1 MGFNKNNNQLFN
13 IIITFIDLL
22 TANICQLNQNLLLTV
37 FLNTNSKKSF
47 HLFLNDFVF
56 YSLLPIPSY
65 KMLLKNIQ
73 TN

>member
-1 MGFNKNNNQLFN
+1 MNNNQLFN

-47 HLFLNDFVF
+47 HLFLNDFIF
-56 YSLLPIPSY
+56 YSLLPIASY